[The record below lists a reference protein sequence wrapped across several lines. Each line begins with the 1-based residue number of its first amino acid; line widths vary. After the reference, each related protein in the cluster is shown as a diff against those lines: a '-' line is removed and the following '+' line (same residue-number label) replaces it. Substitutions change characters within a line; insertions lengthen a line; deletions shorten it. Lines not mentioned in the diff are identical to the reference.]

1 MARREARLEN
11 DSIASFP
18 HAPYDSTTRGIHN
31 QPNSL
36 HFTSLASCF
45 LSSVACAAAPAVTP
59 ASDIMFEFSG
69 EVTDMSQAAV
79 FPRAQLETRTSAGRE
94 WLWSGVRLQPAST
107 CTLKWARL
115 HVSANMSLNLLWRNT
130 TSPPRLQVVAWCPR
144 GSNILSGQSAQTE
157 PSAVSSPNHHF
168 SAVWNTGGSKC
179 KPWPSDGI
187 TVSHEEACGE
197 DADKRRAL
205 SAIDREPW
213 RTLNKLSSKIL
224 ERVFWEGNF
233 SSTDPIC
240 MLLLK
245 LWLCRLASGERL

>member
-79 FPRAQLETRTSAGRE
+79 FPRTQLEMRTSAGRE
-94 WLWSGVRLQPAST
+94 WL
-107 CTLKWARL
+107 
-115 HVSANMSLNLLWRNT
+115 
-130 TSPPRLQVVAWCPR
+130 
-144 GSNILSGQSAQTE
+144 
-157 PSAVSSPNHHF
+157 
-168 SAVWNTGGSKC
+168 
-179 KPWPSDGI
+179 
-187 TVSHEEACGE
+187 
-197 DADKRRAL
+197 
-205 SAIDREPW
+205 
-213 RTLNKLSSKIL
+213 
-224 ERVFWEGNF
+224 
-233 SSTDPIC
+233 
-240 MLLLK
+240 
-245 LWLCRLASGERL
+245 